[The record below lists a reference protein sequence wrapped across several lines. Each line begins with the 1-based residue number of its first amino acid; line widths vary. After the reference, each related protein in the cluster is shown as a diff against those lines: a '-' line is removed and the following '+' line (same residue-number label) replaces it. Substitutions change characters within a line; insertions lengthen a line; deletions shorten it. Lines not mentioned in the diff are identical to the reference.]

1 MKRMAMFLKGKIV
14 EIAPTLK
21 AAYYKAG
28 GVNLLSR
35 EDGFG
40 QPAVIEEDMK
50 TRDKIINI
58 LKRDGVQEGMQLDV
72 YSDATREVSMSLL
85 AANDSTHNNGFVCVA
100 MRGRNKSNP
109 SDHRSYPGIEYEQR
123 IEVQPN
129 HDTINTLTTVQK
141 DNMIMKVGNLSDSP
155 HNPLRT
161 RVYSPEGDA
170 PTLTAAM
177 GTGGNNEPKVLQSQ
191 PRYRIRK
198 LTERE
203 CFRLMEVDDKDIDTI
218 QSSGVSRSAQYKMA
232 GNSIVVDVLY
242 HIFRQAFTNDLDTK
256 GAVVET
262 IKVDVQQLKLF

>member
-1 MKRMAMFLKGKIV
+1 MLLKGEIV
-14 EIAPTLK
+14 EIAPTIK
-21 AAYYKAG
+21 AAYHKAG
-28 GVNLLSR
+28 GANFLSR

-58 LKRDGVQEGMQLDV
+58 LKRDGVQEGVQLDV
-72 YSDATREVSMSLL
+72 YNEATR
-85 AANDSTHNNGFVCVA
+85 NDVVGTLTTRTDASNQQFVCVG
-100 MRGRNKSNP
+100 MRGRNKNNP

-141 DNMIMKVGNLSDSP
+141 DNMIMQVGNISDSP

-161 RVYSPEGDA
+161 RVYSPEGNA
-170 PTLTAAM
+170 PTLTAMM
-177 GTGGNNEPKVLQSQ
+177 GAGGNNEPKVLQSQ

-203 CFRLMEVDDKDIDTI
+203 CFRLMGVDDKDIDTI
-218 QSSGVSRSAQYKMA
+218 QASGVSRSAQYKMA

-242 HIFRQAFTNDLDTK
+242 HIFRQAFTSDRDIDGL
-256 GAVVET
+256 VVET
-262 IKVDVQQLKLF
+262 IKVDVQQLKLFEL

>member
-1 MKRMAMFLKGKIV
+1 MTAAMINKGEIV
-14 EIAPTLK
+14 SIAPTLRT
-21 AAYYKAG
+21 AYHKAG
-28 GVNLLSR
+28 EANLLSR
-35 EDGFG
+35 KDGFA
-40 QPAVIEEDMK
+40 QPAVVETNMK

-58 LKRDGVQEGMQLDV
+58 LKRDGVQEGKQLDV
-72 YSDATREVSMSLL
+72 YSNATRDISMTLL

-123 IEVQPN
+123 IEVQN
-129 HDTINTLTTVQK
+129 HDTTNTLTSVQK
-141 DNMIMKVGNLSDSP
+141 DNMIMQVGNISDSP

-170 PTLTAAM
+170 PTLTAAR
-177 GTGGNNEPKVLQSQ
+177 GTGGGNEPKVLQLQ

-198 LTERE
+198 FTERE
-203 CFRLMEVDDKDIDTI
+203 CFRLMGVDDADIDTI
-218 QSSGVSRSAQYKMA
+218 QASGVSRSAQYKMA

-242 HIFRQAFTNDLDTK
+242 HIFRQAFTDDLDIS

>member
-1 MKRMAMFLKGKIV
+1 MKIAMLLKGEIV
-14 EIAPTLK
+14 EMAPTIK
-21 AAYYKAG
+21 ATYHKAG
-28 GVNLLSR
+28 GANFLSR

-50 TRDKIINI
+50 EN
-58 LKRDGVQEGMQLDV
+58 
-72 YSDATREVSMSLL
+72 
-85 AANDSTHNNGFVCVA
+85 
-100 MRGRNKSNP
+100 
-109 SDHRSYPGIEYEQR
+109 
-123 IEVQPN
+123 
-129 HDTINTLTTVQK
+129 
-141 DNMIMKVGNLSDSP
+141 NMIMKVGNLSDSP
-155 HNPLRT
+155 HNPLWT

-170 PTLTAAM
+170 PTLTAMM
-177 GTGGNNEPKVLQSQ
+177 GTGGGNEPKVLQSQ

-203 CFRLMEVDDKDIDTI
+203 CFRLMGVDDKDIDTI

-242 HIFRQAFTNDLDTK
+242 HIFRQTFTSDRDTS

>member
-1 MKRMAMFLKGKIV
+1 MPQNRERVFVFSIRKDVAGASAFRFPRPFPLKRKLRNILEEDVDEKYYLKDETVERFIAKTQLCKEQGKGFGFFPQAPDEVSRCVCVGGADTYSHNYVYGFTRDRCGKIV
-14 EIAPTLK
+14 NYHPVSITNTLH
-21 AAYYKAG
+21 ASSGSG
-28 GVNLLSR
+28 GNT
-35 EDGFG
+35 D
-40 QPAVIEEDMK
+40 Q
-50 TRDKIINI
+50 
-58 LKRDGVQEGMQLDV
+58 
-72 YSDATREVSMSLL
+72 
-85 AANDSTHNNGFVCVA
+85 FVCVA

-109 SDHRSYPGIEYEQR
+109 NDHRSYPGIEYEQR

-129 HDTINTLTTVQK
+129 HDTIAT
-141 DNMIMKVGNLSDSP
+141 
-155 HNPLRT
+155 
-161 RVYSPEGDA
+161 
-170 PTLTAAM
+170 M

-203 CFRLMEVDDKDIDTI
+203 CFRLMGVEDADIDTV
-218 QSSGVSRSAQYKMA
+218 QASGVSRSAQYKMA